1 MALPISTRFPPV
13 PNSAECICGQKHS
26 GLARIRHSIWLD
38 GHVRCLSNIGI
49 LESLR
54 MICTFSS
61 GVHQLYVTILNI
73 CRWYERVLRRGKSRA
88 EEMFTFYYEE
98 NNLEGGRNGIANQ
111 SKISEATIS
120 LPTRICL
127 TFPFSLAS
135 ILPSTGI
142 YHSCTFTVILL
153 PPCLSI
159 SLTSR
164 NASACTNVPVKD

>member
-13 PNSAECICGQKHS
+13 PNSAECICGQKHG

-98 NNLEGGRNGIANQ
+98 NNVEGGRNGKANQ
-111 SKISEATIS
+111 SNNVPTYTHLSYFPLLIS
-120 LPTRICL
+120 LYPS
-127 TFPFSLAS
+127 FYSSL
-135 ILPSTGI
+135 
-142 YHSCTFTVILL
+142 
-153 PPCLSI
+153 LSFHYY
-159 SLTSR
+159 SLTSM
-164 NASACTNVPVKD
+164 SIYFTDI

>member
-13 PNSAECICGQKHS
+13 PNSAECICSQKHG

-98 NNLEGGRNGIANQ
+98 NNVEGGRNGKANQ
-111 SKISEATIS
+111 SNITEATMS
-120 LPTRICL
+120 LPTRISL
-127 TFPFSLAS
+127 TFPFSLVS
-135 ILPSTGI
+135 ILPSI
-142 YHSCTFTVILL
+142 HHSYPFTIILL

-164 NASACTNVPVKD
+164 TASACTNVPVKD